1 VGHIDWGPIIS
12 ATLSALAAIGTAIIA
27 WLGGRKK
34 GNADAARANADASS
48 LANDNFLKLIKVL
61 QEERVQHAKWI
72 EQQSEKIEE
81 QNIEIIAL
89 KTEVA
94 SLRSQIAD
102 MLFRWRRGDAPP
114 SEPRGD
120 NR

>member
-1 VGHIDWGPIIS
+1 MGQIDWGPIIT
-12 ATLSALAAIGTAIIA
+12 ATLSAATAIITAVIA

-61 QEERVQHAKWI
+61 QEERVQHARWI

-94 SLRSQIAD
+94 SLRSTIAD
-102 MLFRWRRGDAPP
+102 MLVRWRRGDPP
-114 SEPRGD
+114 PADPRGD

>member
-1 VGHIDWGPIIS
+1 MGQIDWGPIIT
-12 ATLSALAAIGTAIIA
+12 ATLSAATAIITAVIA

-61 QEERVQHAKWI
+61 QEERVQHARWI

-94 SLRSQIAD
+94 SLRSTIAD
-102 MLFRWRRGDAPP
+102 MLVRWRRGDAPP
-114 SEPRGD
+114 ADTRGD